1 MVMEL
6 NIFQMFDNNNTK
18 ELKQEI
24 KLLKQRIEVMEKQLK
39 VDGWA
44 MEILHEKLGINSDD
58 FANMVHQRMKDSE
71 IT

>member
-24 KLLKQRIEVMEKQLK
+24 KLLKQRIELIEQKQK
-39 VDGWA
+39 IDGWA